1 MANAAGLINEG
12 LWRKDRDF
20 QRLPRLVQCT
30 FLQVLSQKD
39 LDTAG
44 VLTLHLELLAKGCDE
59 LTTEQLRSDLAVLGE
74 RRFVFVDYD
83 TDELLIRSYVRIVSV
98 NSPNAWRS
106 VPKNARLVASEKL
119 RHELATELR
128 RLRKA
133 DATALANEIDPH
145 PTPSG
150 PRPNPV
156 ETPSEGD
163 NPSEGG
169 PNPPSQVPVQVKSS
183 VGNGSPWEGEPPSP
197 YCPDHPNGTP
207 RACLKCQR
215 CREESERWVSGK
227 TAFEKALRAAAAER
241 RRNCEICGGS
251 GWVDLDDDTGVTD
264 CECKTPIPNLQ
275 LVHDATNQR
284 RSAS

>member
-12 LWRKDRDF
+12 LWRKDKVF
-20 QRLPRLVQCT
+20 QDLPRLAQCT
-30 FLQVLSQKD
+30 FCQVLSQKD

-44 VLTLHLELLAKGCDE
+44 VLTLHLDLLAKACTE
-59 LTTEQLRSDLAVLGE
+59 LTNDQLIADLKALE
-74 RRFVFVDYD
+74 DARFLFVDYD

-98 NSPNAWRS
+98 KSPNAWRS

-128 RLRKA
+128 RLRKS
-133 DATALANEIDPH
+133 DATALANEIDPN

-150 PRPNPV
+150 PRSNLV

-163 NPSEGG
+163 TPSGRD
-169 PNPPSQVPVQVKSS
+169 PNPHSLVPVQVKSS
-183 VGNGSPWEGEPPSP
+183 VSSGSPWEGEPPSP
-197 YCPDHPNGTP
+197 FCSNHPNGTP
-207 RACLKCQR
+207 RACTNCQR
-215 CREESERWVSGK
+215 SREASERWESDK
-227 TAFEKALRAAAAER
+227 AAHEKALRVAAAER
-241 RRNCEICGGS
+241 RRNCKPCGGT
-251 GWVDLDDDTGVTD
+251 GWVDLPDGTGVTD
-264 CECKTPIPNLQ
+264 CECKTSAPNLQ